1 MKPNRKK
8 LCEKVRLHSNN
19 NDNNDNDNDNI
30 FFKNFMSKVH
40 IVVYVF
46 ICTLIWKFVSYNVI
60 SKLVNISFCQ
70 GSPGWMSGSVESSH
84 LPSAVASQIHERHNY
99 QREDTQR
106 KLPK

>member
-1 MKPNRKK
+1 MG
-8 LCEKVRLHSNN
+8 
-19 NDNNDNDNDNI
+19 
-30 FFKNFMSKVH
+30 KVH

-46 ICTLIWKFVSYNVI
+46 ICTLFCKFVSYNVI
-60 SKLVNISFCQ
+60 FKLVNIFFDQ
-70 GSPGWMSGSVESSH
+70 GSPGWMSGSVKSSD